1 MIGLCDCNSFFA
13 SSERVFRPDLND
25 RGIVVLSNNDGIIV
39 AADRKAK
46 DLGFDRGANWFEV
59 KDKAE
64 TCKIAAFSSNYTLY
78 QDLSNRVMNTLSSL
92 CPDVDP
98 YSIDE
103 AFFEIPCN
111 LPASELRRK
120 ITNNTGIPVSVG
132 YARTKTLVKITSKI
146 AKKRKDFAFELKAE
160 DEDAILSDFPVNDVW
175 GVGWSWGEKLPKIGV
190 RTAKSLRDMDDDYVL
205 KHYPITLMRTIYELR
220 GIDAH
225 IESDKRISL
234 RSGIT
239 FKEPVYTPNEMIDS
253 LTIQAETLS
262 RKLNEKNLLAS
273 TFGINFFSSRFMDN
287 FSSPYAAVKLEYPTS
302 YLPNFAKII
311 EALTPRIF
319 QPGGRYKGCRVFAF
333 DLIEKRNRQYSL
345 FDSVERIEKEDK
357 LSSIVSEVNKKYGI
371 TALQI
376 GPSMGETKA
385 DLMKREMKSPY
396 YTTRFEELCP
406 VY

>member
-13 SSERVFRPDLND
+13 SAERVFRPDLE
-25 RGIVVLSNNDGIIV
+25 GWGVVVLSNNDGIIV
-39 AADRKAK
+39 AADKRAK
-46 DLGFDRGANWFEV
+46 ELGFERGANWFEV

-64 TCKIAAFSSNYTLY
+64 CSKVRAFSSNYTLY

-92 CPDVDP
+92 CPEVDP

-103 AFFEIPCN
+103 AFFSIPSA
-111 LPASELRRK
+111 LSASQLRHR
-120 ITNNTGIPVSVG
+120 ITKNTGIPVSVG
-132 YARTKTLVKITSKI
+132 YARTKTLVKIASKI
-146 AKKRKDFAFELKAE
+146 AKKQKDFAYELKKE
-160 DEDAILSDFPVNDVW
+160 DEENILADYPVKDVW
-175 GVGWSWGEKLPKIGV
+175 GVGWSWAEKLPKIGI
-190 RTAKSLRDMDDDYVL
+190 RTARSLRDMDDDYVL

-220 GIDAH
+220 GIEAH
-225 IESDKRISL
+225 IESERRISL

-239 FKEPVYTPNEMIDS
+239 FKEPVYSPNIMIDS

-262 RKLNEKNLLAS
+262 RKLNERNLLAS

-302 YLPNFAKII
+302 YLPHFARII
-311 EALTPRIF
+311 EAITPRIF

-333 DLIEKRNRQYSL
+333 DLIEKQDRQYSL
-345 FDSVERIEKEDK
+345 FDSVERIKKEDK
-357 LSSIVSEVNKKYGI
+357 LSEIISEVNKKYGK

-376 GPSMGETKA
+376 GPSLGKTKA